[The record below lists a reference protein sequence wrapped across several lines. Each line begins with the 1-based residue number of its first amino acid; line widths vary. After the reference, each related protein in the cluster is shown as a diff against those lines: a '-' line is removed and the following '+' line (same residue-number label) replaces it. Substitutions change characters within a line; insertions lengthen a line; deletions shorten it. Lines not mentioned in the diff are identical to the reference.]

1 MKTYRQLHRW
11 HIWLG
16 WLIGVPLILWT
27 ASGLFMVLK
36 PIEAVRGENLRAEP
50 AALVAA
56 EALPT
61 IDPAQGVLKSL
72 RLVATT
78 QGSQWIVEQGEATT
92 RFDSRSGK
100 KLAAVDEAEAR
111 AIVEKAIVANL
122 PITAMTRFAAADAPG
137 DFRRPRPAWQA
148 KLSDGTHA
156 YVDAD
161 SGELLAV
168 RTPFWR
174 AYDFMWGIHIMDLET
189 REDFNNPVLKIFAAL
204 ALLSLLLA
212 FPMLIIRQRRISRNR
227 SPR

>member
-137 DFRRPRPAWQA
+137 DFRRSRPAWQA

>member
-56 EALPT
+56 EALPM
-61 IDPAQGVLKSL
+61 IDPALGPLKSM
-72 RLVATT
+72 RLAPSPS
-78 QGSQWIVEQGEATT
+78 GGQWIVEQGEATT

-111 AIVEKAIVANL
+111 AIVAKAIVANL

-174 AYDFMWGIHIMDLET
+174 AYDFMWGIHIMDLDT

>member
-50 AALVAA
+50 SALVAA

-111 AIVEKAIVANL
+111 AIVAKAIVANL

-174 AYDFMWGIHIMDLET
+174 AYDFMWGIHIMDLDT

>member
-16 WLIGVPLILWT
+16 WLVGVPLIMWT

-36 PIEAVRGENLRAEP
+36 PIEAVRGEHLRAEP
-50 AALVAA
+50 AALVEAQ
-56 EALPT
+56 ALPA
-61 IDPAQGVLKSL
+61 IDPAKGPLKSL
-72 RLVATT
+72 RLAAS
-78 QGSQWIVEQGEATT
+78 GASGQWIVEQAGATI
-92 RFDSRSGK
+92 RYDSRTGQP
-100 KLAAVDEAEAR
+100 LPPVDEAEAR
-111 AIVEKAIVANL
+111 AIVAKS
-122 PITAMTRFAAADAPG
+122 ITADLPVTRMTRFAAADAPG

-174 AYDFMWGIHIMDLET
+174 AYDFMWGLHIMDLQT

-212 FPMLIIRQRRISRNR
+212 FPMLIIRQRRKSRNR
-227 SPR
+227 AAR

>member
-16 WLIGVPLILWT
+16 WLIGVPLIIWT

-36 PIEAVRGENLRAEP
+36 PIEAVRGETLRAEP
-50 AALVAA
+50 LALVQPQ
-56 EALPT
+56 ALPI
-61 IDPAQGVLKSL
+61 IDPTRGAIKSV
-72 RLVATT
+72 RLAAA
-78 QGSQWIVEQGEATT
+78 GDGARWIVEQGQATL
-92 RFDSRSGK
+92 RYD
-100 KLAAVDEAEAR
+100 AATGRALPGVDEAEAR
-111 AIVEKAIVANL
+111 AIVARGIVADL
-122 PITAMTRFAAADAPG
+122 PVARMTRFAAADAPG

-161 SGELLAV
+161 TGELLAV

-174 AYDFMWGIHIMDLET
+174 AYDFMWGLHIMDLQT

-212 FPMLIIRQRRISRNR
+212 FPMLIIRQRRKSRNR
-227 SPR
+227 AAR

>member
-16 WLIGVPLILWT
+16 WLIGVPMILWT

-56 EALPT
+56 EALPE
-61 IDPAQGVLKSL
+61 IDPALGALKSL

-78 QGSQWIVEQGEATT
+78 QGSQWIVEQGKATT

-111 AIVEKAIVANL
+111 AIVAKAIVANL

-174 AYDFMWGIHIMDLET
+174 AYDFMWGIHIMDLDT

>member
-137 DFRRPRPAWQA
+137 AFRRPRPAWQA

-212 FPMLIIRQRRISRNR
+212 SPLLIIRQRRISRNR